1 MAPEYVSDNDDEPIV
16 IHGQSIKKKKGKVGI
31 YLLLDA
37 YPGFLNQWQLLF

>member
-31 YLLLDA
+31 CILPEA
-37 YPGFLNQWQLLF
+37 YPGFLNQGQI